1 MSAGVTTEVV
11 GVKDAIKSLRKI
23 DPELRKQFN
32 KDAKGIVAPIIE
44 DAKSRYPV
52 RLLSGTERAWS
63 QRGNK
68 KFPYSQ
74 RDAQRGLKFKVD
86 TRAKGGAAIKVQQM
100 NPAAAIA
107 EIAGRKTANP
117 LGTALD
123 RYGRASRF
131 LWPAAERRLPEVSS
145 EMEKA
150 VLDVIRTVNKEL

>member
-1 MSAGVTTEVV
+1 MSAGVTTEIV

-23 DPELRKQFN
+23 DPELRKQFTR
-32 KDAKGIVAPIIE
+32 DAKAIVAPIIE
-44 DAKSRYPV
+44 DAKGRYPAKLV
-52 RLLSGTERAWS
+52 SGTDRNWS

-74 RDAQRGLKFKVD
+74 REAQRGLKFKVD
-86 TRAKGGAAIKVQQM
+86 TRAKNGTAIKVQQM

-107 EIAGRKTANP
+107 EIAGRKNANP

-131 LWPAAERRLPEVSS
+131 LWPAAERRLPEVSR

-150 VLDVIRTVNKEL
+150 VMDVIRTVNKEL